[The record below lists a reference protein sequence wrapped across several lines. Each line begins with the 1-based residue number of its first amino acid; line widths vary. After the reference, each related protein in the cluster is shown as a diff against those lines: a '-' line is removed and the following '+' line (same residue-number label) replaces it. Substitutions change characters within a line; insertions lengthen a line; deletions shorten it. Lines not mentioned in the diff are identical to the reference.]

1 MKRPTAVF
9 GIVDD
14 LTLSYEGNRLTAVHD
29 DADRV
34 TLESSLDF
42 DGSSSYTSGLND
54 SNISLQKYIIRARK
68 EIIQNQNR

>member
-34 TLESSLDF
+34 THESVARYAIL
-42 DGSSSYTSGLND
+42 LRRL
-54 SNISLQKYIIRARK
+54 LQYKLCGGVIK
-68 EIIQNQNR
+68 L